1 MAPLS
6 EVWRVR
12 LSNAI
17 RIDAARTGGA
27 GQGLRTILIST
38 QIAMSV
44 ILVVGALLLVR
55 TFVNVQAIDP
65 GFNAG
70 GIYSFRLAS
79 RPAKDRG
86 LAFGRQLQAELSA
99 LTGRGWRSVTQSRAL
114 RPRSQLGRP
123 LPFAKGRRPVDGS
136 ASGLPIALAWSV
148 GADRYSVD
156 RWPRFHRRR

>member
-1 MAPLS
+1 MPR
-6 EVWRVR
+6 EP
-12 LSNAI
+12 
-17 RIDAARTGGA
+17 AAR

-70 GIYSFRLAS
+70 GIFSFRLAS

-86 LAFGRQLQAELSA
+86 AGVWPPVAGASC
-99 LTGRGWRSVTQSRAL
+99 
-114 RPRSQLGRP
+114 
-123 LPFAKGRRPVDGS
+123 RR
-136 ASGLPIALAWSV
+136 
-148 GADRYSVD
+148 
-156 RWPRFHRRR
+156 